1 MQRNAEAA
9 GQTTERGGLF
19 FLFIWVFLI
28 FTSTFTDMVI
38 AGVDTADAGSNLANM
53 LFALCLI
60 FCGVLASPS
69 ALPGFWIFM
78 YRVSPFTYLVD
89 GILSTGLANTLV
101 TCSNI
106 EFLHFEPSNGTS
118 CGQYLSNYIS
128 FAGGYLQNPEATTD
142 CQFCTVRDT
151 NTLLH
156 GMSLSYDLRW
166 RNFGIMWVFIV
177 FNVAGAFFL
186 YWWVRVPKTK
196 REGRCT
202 TDSRRLRTKENT
214 QEQGVLAEVESTE
227 KRLSAPNGPVTTP
240 PLKDESGCV
249 ERRAPTGAS
258 QDMTVAHEGSTSVL
272 VSGSPASST
281 RRDVEGRA
289 GRTGELS
296 G

>member
-28 FTSTFTDMVI
+28 FTSTFTDMII

-101 TCSNI
+101 TCSAI
-106 EFLHFEPSNGTS
+106 EFLHFEPPNGTN
-118 CGQYLSNYIS
+118 CGQYLSNYTS

-166 RNFGIMWVFIV
+166 RNFGIMWIFIV
-177 FNVAGAFFL
+177 FNVAGAIFL

-196 REGRCT
+196 GKEDAPLVAVG
-202 TDSRRLRTKENT
+202 DGPKENT
-214 QEQGVLAEVESTE
+214 QEKGVVTGVESTG
-227 KRLSAPNGPVTTP
+227 KCLSTLNAPATTP
-240 PLKDESGCV
+240 LKEGPEGV
-249 ERRAPTGAS
+249 ERRARTGAS
-258 QDMTVAHEGSTSVL
+258 QDTMVAYEGSTSVPIT
-272 VSGSPASST
+272 GSPAST
-281 RRDVEGRA
+281 RRDVEGRV
-289 GRTGELS
+289 GKTGELR